1 MTSRSSSNVSTLKR
15 KVQVVQQPPPSSSSS
30 SSSTPAKHI
39 KKESN
44 VEKLKSQRQHDLS
57 EDDIIRSRLLY
68 EGDQGIDDRRMLT
81 LMKTFNKFI
90 YDLSSNSDENNS
102 TIEKLFSLL
111 YSIEH
116 SNHLL
121 KSTYQMD
128 ELEQICYASKTQRLN
143 EQIKQL
149 RHELDQSELRLI
161 EAKQK
166 RSNLLEYDARAAM
179 INKLG
184 TRRELRAQQSAT
196 LERKHYFEH
205 LQQTFEATYQ
215 QRLKQIAV
223 YMRPIFELDE
233 ILRQDAHEDSPA
245 DGPNESP
252 VEQQSSSSISTL
264 PITKHERQRTNSDSS
279 TASIEG
285 DDTNSTTTR
294 SKRQHK
300 NHLGLISLSASL
312 ANNQPQALF
321 SNETELFGTQLN
333 NPLLLLLSS
342 SNIS

>member
-1 MTSRSSSNVSTLKR
+1 
-15 KVQVVQQPPPSSSSS
+15 
-30 SSSTPAKHI
+30 
-39 KKESN
+39 
-44 VEKLKSQRQHDLS
+44 SQRQHDLS

-68 EGDQGIDDRRMLT
+68 EGDQGIDDRRILT

-90 YDLSSNSDENNS
+90 YDLSSNSDEHNS
-102 TIEKLFSLL
+102 TIEKLLSLL

-116 SNHLL
+116 SQHLL

-128 ELEQICYASKTQRLN
+128 ELEQLCYASKTQRLN
-143 EQIKQL
+143 EQVKQL

-166 RSNLLEYDARAAM
+166 RSHLLEYDARAAT

-184 TRRELRAQQSAT
+184 TRRELRAQQAAT

-233 ILRQDAHEDSPA
+233 ILRQDANEDSPG
-245 DGPNESP
+245 DTGPNESP
-252 VEQQSSSSISTL
+252 VEQQSSSLISTL
-264 PITKHERQRTNSDSS
+264 PTIKHERQRTNSDSS
-279 TASIEG
+279 TASIEA

-321 SNETELFGTQLN
+321 SNETELFGTQLI
-333 NPLLLLLSS
+333 NPLLLLSS